1 MSDSSCHVGK
11 ALEEDGVSGWSCRG
25 ELLARGCRL
34 EDCDLFPEEG
44 EFSKS
49 DTLKPRAVPLEGEVV
64 DEGGSEEGRGWVECF
79 RFGAC
84 SAAKLKEEG
93 GASCPTQL
101 ACEVRRRLR

>member
-11 ALEEDGVSGWSCRG
+11 TLEEGEASGWSCRG
-25 ELLARGCRL
+25 EFLARGGRL
-34 EDCDLFPEEG
+34 DVFPEEG

-49 DTLKPRAVPLEGEVV
+49 DTLKPRAVPLEREVV

-79 RFGAC
+79 RFCAC